1 VDNEKNTRNFDIVY
15 SNKIKAGKRRTYF
28 FDVRQTKGEDYYIT
42 LTESTKRPDGSYEK
56 HKIFLYKEDFNRFM
70 TALGDTLN
78 HIKTELMPDY
88 DYDEFTRRAEEY
100 DRLNAGSIVQSDTPT
115 PSLTPP
121 PKKEKDALPP
131 KNEYKMDED
140 DMSW

>member
-28 FDVRQTKGEDYYIT
+28 FDVRQTKSEDYYLTI
-42 LTESTKRPDGSYEK
+42 TESTKRSDGSYEK
-56 HKIFLYKEDFNRFM
+56 HKLFLYKEDFNRFIA
-70 TALGDTLN
+70 ALGDTLN
-78 HIKTELMPDY
+78 HVKTELMPDY

-100 DRLNAGSIVQSDTPT
+100 ERLNNIGTPETNAQPTILPEPT
-115 PSLTPP
+115 PPLT
-121 PKKEKDALPP
+121 KR
-131 KNEYKMDED
+131 YKMDED

>member
-28 FDVRQTKGEDYYIT
+28 FDVRQTKSEDYYLT
-42 LTESTKRPDGSYEK
+42 LTESTKRSDGSYEK
-56 HKIFLYKEDFNRFM
+56 HKLFLYKEDFNRFVA
-70 TALGDTLN
+70 ALGDTLN

-100 DRLNAGSIVQSDTPT
+100 ERLNNGTPNDPMPPT
-115 PSLTPP
+115 NAPLTKDKDLTPP
-121 PKKEKDALPP
+121 PSQK
-131 KNEYKMDED
+131 YKMDED